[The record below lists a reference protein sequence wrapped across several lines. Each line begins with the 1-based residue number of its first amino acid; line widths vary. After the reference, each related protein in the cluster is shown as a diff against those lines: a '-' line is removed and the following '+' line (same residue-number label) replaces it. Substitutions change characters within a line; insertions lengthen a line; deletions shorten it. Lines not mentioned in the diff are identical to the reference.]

1 MPHHQPPAGA
11 PEDLLVAFTDGACSG
26 NPGPGG
32 WAAILLWP
40 HGRVLE
46 LAGGETQTTNNRM
59 EMRSAIAVLRAA
71 ADFPSALEIR
81 ADSTY
86 VITGITSW
94 IFSWKRKNWKNSAGD
109 PVLNRDLWEEMDAL
123 VSARGRHRLMWRH
136 VRGHSGVP
144 GNERCDELAVAF
156 SHGEFPALY
165 DGPAADY
172 PVDLA
177 LTAKAR
183 GA

>member
-1 MPHHQPPAGA
+1 MP
-11 PEDLLVAFTDGACSG
+11 PELLVAFTDGACSG

-32 WAAILLWP
+32 WAAILAWP
-40 HGRVLE
+40 HGRVTE
-46 LAGGETQTTNNRM
+46 LAGGEAKTTNNRM

-71 ADFPSALEIR
+71 AEFSGALEVR

-94 IFSWKRKNWKNSAGD
+94 IFGWKRKGWKNSAGD

-123 VSARGRHRLMWRH
+123 VSSRGRQRLSWRH

-156 SHGEFPALY
+156 SHGETPTLY
-165 DGPAADY
+165 DGPAAEY

-177 LTAKAR
+177 LEARR